1 MVLDQYGKF
10 HLNYICTFIHYIACI
25 IGIFRRIVNSVI
37 PFDFLKISLL
47 VFYTHLHFSIFISL
61 SFLIEFPDFP
71 ISIKTRVPYS
81 SLFVHG
87 EDEGPLHLS
96 VHIQPSQICCLK
108 RLPFPQQGVLIPCQK

>member
-10 HLNYICTFIHYIACI
+10 YLNYICTFIHYIACI

-47 VFYTHLHFSIFISL
+47 VFYTPLHFSIFISL

-71 ISIKTRVPYS
+71 ISIKTHVPYS

-108 RLPFPQQGVLIPCQK
+108 RLPFPHQGVLIPCQK